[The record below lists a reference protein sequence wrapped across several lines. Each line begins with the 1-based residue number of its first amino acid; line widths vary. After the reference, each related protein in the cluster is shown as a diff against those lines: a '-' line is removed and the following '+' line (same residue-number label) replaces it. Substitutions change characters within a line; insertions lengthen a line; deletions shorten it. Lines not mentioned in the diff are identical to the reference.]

1 MYIVKVLTFCLL
13 RSVDTTSSSS
23 CLHYV
28 AGGGG
33 YLLVVSVNVHRF
45 NPLIYAVARLKKKL
59 SVAGCL
65 ACKYSIDSNYVAYS
79 CTTSSTQVSR
89 LRYAIRG
96 I

>member
-33 YLLVVSVNVHRF
+33 YLLVVLVNVHRF
-45 NPLIYAVARLKKKL
+45 NPLIYAVAWLKKKL

-65 ACKYSIDSNYVAYS
+65 ACKYRFYLKSIQWSILG
-79 CTTSSTQVSR
+79 TS
-89 LRYAIRG
+89 LD
-96 I
+96 